1 MSELMVLDRTGDT
14 RLQWSRKNVDE
25 VAAARKRFDEYKA
38 KGYLAYK
45 VNKAGDQGEVLQAFD
60 PDAERVILAP
70 QSIGG

>member
-1 MSELMVLDRTGDT
+1 MSVLNIIDRTGDT
-14 RLQWSRKNVDE
+14 RLQWNKNRADE
-25 VAAARKRFDEYKA
+25 VKAAKERFDSYKA

-60 PDAERVILAP
+60 PSAERVIMTP